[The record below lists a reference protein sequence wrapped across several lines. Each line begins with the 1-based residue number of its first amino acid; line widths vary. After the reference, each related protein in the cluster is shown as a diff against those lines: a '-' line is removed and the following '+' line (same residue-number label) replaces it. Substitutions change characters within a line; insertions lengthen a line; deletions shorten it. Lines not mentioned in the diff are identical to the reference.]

1 MRVYYS
7 DKFVLPLPDGHR
19 FPMSKYS
26 RLRERVAAELS
37 DRVELAVAP
46 AVALDDLRTT
56 HDDDYIQRVL
66 HGRLA
71 PEDVRA
77 LGFPWSPE
85 LVERSRRS
93 VGATIGACQMALLDG
108 RSVSLAGGTH
118 HAFAD
123 RPQGFC
129 VFNDSVVAARVLRRR
144 ASLRRVAV
152 IDADVH
158 QGNGTAALVRDDP
171 DIFSFSIHGAKN
183 FPVHKEL
190 SDLDVPVPDQAGDD
204 TYLELLSYGLDK
216 MEREFE
222 PDLVI
227 YLAGADPYHGDR
239 WGRTGLS
246 RQGLQ
251 RRDDAVIGW
260 CERHNLPFAV
270 TMAGGYARD
279 IEAIVDIH
287 FNTVRRSLESTIV
300 KIPD

>member
-37 DRVELAVAP
+37 DHVELAVAP

-71 PEDVRA
+71 SDDVRA

-129 VFNDSVVAARVLRRR
+129 VFNDSVVAARVLQRRPR
-144 ASLRRVAV
+144 LHRVAV

-158 QGNGTAALVRDDP
+158 QGNGTASLVRDDP
-171 DIFSFSIHGAKN
+171 NIFSFSIHGAKN
-183 FPVHKEL
+183 FPVHKER

-204 TYLELLSYGLDK
+204 KYLELLSHGIDK

-246 RQGLQ
+246 RQGLR

-260 CERHNLPFAV
+260 CERHSVPFAV

-279 IEAIVDIH
+279 IDAIVDIH